1 MHLVLLLLISVAVLL
16 LAHTVVGDVVEK
28 ATGHKFASTQ
38 GFWQLAGVGVRV
50 KQLGPISAKVY
61 AAGLYAPKG
70 EVSAKVKSSK
80 CTSAADVLAHMNK
93 ASLMNDGA
101 LVLKMAR
108 DVKADTMA
116 GALSDAI
123 KPRMGGKDAAG
134 LEKLRKI
141 IVDALPAGC
150 VKNSELKF
158 VCNGSGSVQVTIN
171 GRHRGDIQSMALSKA
186 FLATYCDKAAV
197 SASLRGDMAAN
208 IWAWSK

>member
-1 MHLVLLLLISVAVLL
+1 MQLLLLTFVALLLLSVA
-16 LAHTVVGDVVEK
+16 DVVEK
-28 ATGHKFASTQ
+28 ATGHKFASTL
-38 GFWQLAGVGVRV
+38 GFWSLAGVGVRI
-50 KQLGPISAKVY
+50 KQIGPISAKVY

-70 EVSAKVKSSK
+70 AVAAKVKAAK
-80 CTSAADVLAHMNK
+80 CKSAADVLAHMNK
-93 ASLMNDGA
+93 ASLMSDGA

-123 KPRMGGKDAAG
+123 KPRMGGGDASG

-150 VKNSELKF
+150 AKNSELKF

-171 GRHRGDIQSMALSKA
+171 GRHRGDIQSMALSQA
-186 FLATYCDKAAV
+186 FLATYCDKSAV
-197 SASLRGDMAAN
+197 SASLRGDMASN
-208 IWAWSK
+208 IWSWSK